1 MKKFL
6 EKFYKA
12 LRWLF
17 GCFFALLGLAGII
30 AEGFSVVII
39 FLFAL
44 AVIVSPLFK
53 AFIGKKRI
61 FIACILFFLVCL
73 TFPETSKNT
82 ENQSENRIVKVEKN
96 KNVIKTADFIENQNE
111 TDVAVKTK
119 NQLEKQ
125 KETDVSIEKQD
136 ETDIAVKTEN
146 PVKKQEEKQVPLL
159 KYEVFDIE
167 KLNRNRL
174 NLKVVVKGKVTEEK
188 LNKLSNH
195 LISLYYEK
203 GKTHG
208 IYISYKHKKDAQFYA
223 YGQVEYGPDGSA
235 GYNEENLGKE
245 NRLSVSREIMD
256 VSMIEDLDNSA
267 KKEKANKPK
276 KEELKKYIFDLV
288 SDYDYDEDSF
298 FISTF
303 EDGFSPFLEINDID
317 EETGLEIIKTI
328 LNSSYKIAAIDILIR
343 NEGRFVQIGWN
354 GEKFFIKE
362 NGESKEITD

>member
-61 FIACILFFLVCL
+61 FITCILFFLVCL

-125 KETDVSIEKQD
+125 
-136 ETDIAVKTEN
+136 
-146 PVKKQEEKQVPLL
+146 EEKQVPLL

-188 LNKLSNH
+188 LTKLSNH

-245 NRLSVSREIMD
+245 NRLSVSKEIMD
-256 VSMIEDLDNSA
+256 VSMVKDLDNSA
-267 KKEKANKPK
+267 KKLKSNKPK

-303 EDGFSPFLEINDID
+303 EDEFSLSLEIENID

-328 LNSSYKIAAIDILIR
+328 LNSNLPYKIGTMDILIR
-343 NEGRFVQIGWN
+343 NDGRFVQIGWN
-354 GEKFFIKE
+354 GEKFFKTE